1 VVIDDSLD
9 HAIRGAPILVVDDI
23 ATNVE
28 MVTGLL
34 NLGGFG
40 AVSGTTD
47 PAQGLEMVAQGDY
60 DLLLLDMRMPEIDGI
75 EFMRRLRASPRPDQP
90 AVIVL
95 TAQTD
100 EETRRGALGAGAR
113 DFINKPFKL
122 WELTQR
128 VRNTLEIQIL
138 YRRAREFNVALEA
151 KVEERTRELRDT
163 QLDVVRRLATAAE
176 FRDNETG
183 QHIIR
188 MSVIAHHIAIASGVP
203 EAEAAAIRDAAPLHD
218 IGKIGIPDAILLKQG
233 KLDPDE
239 WEIMKRHA
247 EIGGQIL
254 EGAISPQI
262 ELARTIA
269 LTHHEKWD
277 GSGYPKGLAGEDIP
291 IAGRIIAIADVFDAL
306 TAERPYKKPW
316 TVEAAAAY
324 IAENAGKHFDPALAA
339 TFAREL
345 AAIVELKERFR
356 D

>member
-1 VVIDDSLD
+1 MTDDFLEHS
-9 HAIRGAPILVVDDI
+9 IRNAPILVVDDI

-34 NLGGFG
+34 NLGGFTE
-40 AVSGTTD
+40 VSGATN
-47 PAQGLEMVAQGDY
+47 PRQGLEMVESGRF
-60 DLLLLDMRMPEIDGI
+60 DLLLLDMRMPEMDGI
-75 EFMRRLRASPRPDQP
+75 EFMNRLRADDRPDRP

-100 EETRRGALGAGAR
+100 EETRRAALAAGAR

-138 YRRAREFNVALEA
+138 YRRAREFNSVLEA
-151 KVEERTRELRDT
+151 TVEERTRELRET
-163 QLDVVRRLATAAE
+163 QLDIVRRLATAAE

-188 MSVIAHHIAIASGVP
+188 MSGVAHRIALAAGLP
-203 EAEAAAIRDAAPLHD
+203 EKEAADIRDAAPLHD
-218 IGKIGIPDAILLKQG
+218 IGKIGIPDAILLKCG
-233 KLDPDE
+233 KLDPEE

-247 EIGGQIL
+247 EFGGQIL
-254 EGAISPQI
+254 DGAVSPQI
-262 ELARTIA
+262 DLAREIA

-277 GSGYPKGLAGEDIP
+277 GSGYPRGLAGEAIP
-291 IAGRIIAIADVFDAL
+291 ISGRIVAIADVFDAL
-306 TAERPYKKPW
+306 TCARPYKKAWP
-316 TVEAAAAY
+316 VEEAVSY
-324 IAENAGKHFDPALAA
+324 VVAGAGTHFDPALVDA
-339 TFAREL
+339 FRRDL
-345 AAIVELKERFR
+345 PAILEMRERFK

>member
-1 VVIDDSLD
+1 MTDAFLD
-9 HAIRGAPILVVDDI
+9 HAIRNAPILVVDDI

-34 NLGGFG
+34 NLGGFTE
-40 AVSGTTD
+40 VSGATD
-47 PAQGLEMVAQGDY
+47 PKRGLEMVEQGRF

-75 EFMRRLRASPRPDQP
+75 EFMKRLRATERPDQP

-100 EETRRGALGAGAR
+100 EETRRSALGAGAR

-138 YRRAREFNVALEA
+138 YRQAREFNSVLEVT
-151 KVEERTRELRDT
+151 VEERTRELRET

-183 QHIIR
+183 QHILR
-188 MSVIAHHIAIASGVP
+188 MSVIAHLIAL
-203 EAEAAAIRDAAPLHD
+203 EAGLSEKAAADIRDAAPLHD
-218 IGKIGIPDAILLKQG
+218 IGKIGIPDAILLKPG
-233 KLDPDE
+233 KLDPE
-239 WEIMKRHA
+239 QWEIMKRHS

-254 EGAISPQI
+254 EGAISPQVA
-262 ELARTIA
+262 LAREIA

-277 GSGYPKGLAGEDIP
+277 GTGYPHGLAGEAIP
-291 IAGRIIAIADVFDAL
+291 IAGRVVAIADVFDAL

-316 TVEAAAAY
+316 PVEEAVKF
-324 IAENAGKHFDPALAA
+324 ITENAGKHFDPALVEA
-339 TFAREL
+339 FRREL
-345 AAIVELKERFR
+345 PAILELRERFK

>member
-1 VVIDDSLD
+1 MTDDFLD
-9 HAIRGAPILVVDDI
+9 QAIRTAPILVVDDI

-28 MVTGLL
+28 MVIGLL
-34 NLGGFG
+34 NLGGFTS
-40 AVSGTTD
+40 VSGATD
-47 PAQGLEMVAQGDY
+47 PLKGLEMVEAGNF

-75 EFMRRLRASPRPDQP
+75 EFMKRLRATERVDRP

-100 EETRRGALGAGAR
+100 EETRRSALGAGAR

-138 YRRAREFNVALEA
+138 YRRSREFNSVLEA
-151 KVEERTRELRDT
+151 KVEERTRELRET

-188 MSVIAHHIAIASGVP
+188 MSAFAHRIALSAGLTQ
-203 EAEAAAIRDAAPLHD
+203 AEAAEIRDAAPLHD
-218 IGKIGIPDAILLKQG
+218 IGKIGIPDAILLKPG
-233 KLDPDE
+233 KLDPEE
-239 WEIMKRHA
+239 WKIMRRHA
-247 EIGGQIL
+247 EIGGEIL

-262 ELARTIA
+262 ALAREIA
-269 LTHHEKWD
+269 MTHHEKWD
-277 GSGYPKGLAGEDIP
+277 GSGYPRGLAGEAIP
-291 IAGRIIAIADVFDAL
+291 IAGRIVAIADVFDAL
-306 TAERPYKKPW
+306 TAERPYKKAW
-316 TVEAAAAY
+316 AIEDAVKL
-324 IAENAGKHFDPALAA
+324 IADGAGQHFDPALVEA
-339 TFAREL
+339 FRREL
-345 AAIVELKERFR
+345 PAILDLRERFS